1 MQKHRVI
8 VWDLDNTLYRET
20 PEFHDLL
27 DEITA
32 KAAIEDLKLP
42 LDFATAKA
50 MVTESYRTYRDGGEI
65 FVQKFGI
72 SPKDMFDAYHK
83 RKEMNLHPIV
93 PYDGLL
99 ERIEKLQCPQYILS
113 TSSHDACEAILKHIG
128 LYNFFA
134 GKFYSVEEFN
144 CYKKNESPD
153 VYLKFCNA
161 INHKPENCIFIDDS
175 YSNLEFA
182 KKAGMATMRLCHGKA
197 NDKGCEY
204 IDIAADNINENK
216 SYKWRLFLFY
226 MFSAKI
232 YQNLLTNLPAD
243 LFLL

>member
-1 MQKHRVI
+1 MQKVI

-42 LDFATAKA
+42 LDFQTAKA

-72 SPKDMFDAYHK
+72 SPKDMFEAYHK

-93 PYDGLL
+93 PYEGLL
-99 ERIEKLQCPQYILS
+99 QHIEKLPCPQFILS

-128 LYNFFA
+128 LYDFFA
-134 GKFYSVEEFN
+134 AKFYSVEEFD
-144 CYKKNESPD
+144 CYKKNESSD
-153 VYLKFCNA
+153 VYLKFCAA
-161 INHKPENCIFIDDS
+161 ISYKPEDCLFIDDS

-182 KKAGMATMRLCHGKA
+182 KKAGMSTMRLCHGKP
-197 NDKGCEY
+197 NDKCSEY
-204 IDIAADNINENK
+204 IDIAVDNINECLDYLEKN
-216 SYKWRLFLFY
+216 FC
-226 MFSAKI
+226 SAE
-232 YQNLLTNLPAD
+232 
-243 LFLL
+243 

>member
-83 RKEMNLHPIV
+83 RKELNLHPIV

-197 NDKGCEY
+197 NDKCCEY
-204 IDIAADNINENK
+204 IDIAADNINECLNYLEK
-216 SYKWRLFLFY
+216 HFCVTEK
-226 MFSAKI
+226 
-232 YQNLLTNLPAD
+232 
-243 LFLL
+243 

>member
-1 MQKHRVI
+1 MEQKVI

-20 PEFHDLL
+20 PEFHNLL

-65 FVQKFGI
+65 FVKKYGI
-72 SPKDMFDAYHK
+72 SPKEMFDAYHR

-93 PYDGLL
+93 PYKDLPAKIAAL
-99 ERIEKLQCPQYILS
+99 KCPQYILS
-113 TSSHDACEAILKHIG
+113 TSSAEACKAILKHIG
-128 LYNFFA
+128 LYDFFN
-134 GKFYSVEEFN
+134 GRFYSVEDFD

-153 VYLKFCNA
+153 VYLKFCER
-161 INHKPENCIFIDDS
+161 IKVKPEDCLFIDDS

-182 KKAGMATMRLCHGKA
+182 KKAGMRTVRLCHGKP
-197 NDKGCEY
+197 NDKGTEY
-204 IDIAADNINENK
+204 IDYAMDSIKECFE
-216 SYKWRLFLFY
+216 FLEREC
-226 MFSAKI
+226 
-232 YQNLLTNLPAD
+232 L
-243 LFLL
+243 

>member
-197 NDKGCEY
+197 NDKCCEY
-204 IDIAADNINENK
+204 IDIAADNINECLNYLEK
-216 SYKWRLFLFY
+216 HFCVIEK
-226 MFSAKI
+226 
-232 YQNLLTNLPAD
+232 
-243 LFLL
+243 

>member
-1 MQKHRVI
+1 MQKVI

-42 LDFATAKA
+42 LDFPTAKA

-83 RKEMNLHPIV
+83 RKELNLHPIK
-93 PYDGLL
+93 PYEGLL
-99 ERIEKLQCPQYILS
+99 QRLEQLPCPQYILS

-134 GKFYSVEEFN
+134 GKFYSVEEFD
-144 CYKKNESPD
+144 CYKKNESAN
-153 VYLKFCNA
+153 VYLKFCEKIGHA
-161 INHKPENCIFIDDS
+161 PQNCLFIDDS

-182 KKAGMATMRLCHGKA
+182 KKAGMQTVRLCHGKPNNKA
-197 NDKGCEY
+197 TEY
-204 IDIAADNINENK
+204 IDYAADNIDECLDLLENLC
-216 SYKWRLFLFY
+216 R
-226 MFSAKI
+226 
-232 YQNLLTNLPAD
+232 
-243 LFLL
+243 

>member
-1 MQKHRVI
+1 MQKHKVI

-83 RKEMNLHPIV
+83 RKELNLHPIV
-93 PYDGLL
+93 PYEGLL
-99 ERIEKLQCPQYILS
+99 EHIEKLQCPQYILS

-128 LYNFFA
+128 LYSFFA
-134 GKFYSVEEFN
+134 GKFYSVEEFD

-153 VYLKFCNA
+153 VYLKFCAA
-161 INHKPENCIFIDDS
+161 IKHKPEDCLFIDDS

-182 KKAGMATMRLCHGKA
+182 KKAGMSTMRLCHGKA
-197 NDKGCEY
+197 NDKCSEY
-204 IDIAADNINENK
+204 IDIAADNINECL
-216 SYKWRLFLFY
+216 SYLEKHFCT
-226 MFSAKI
+226 AEK
-232 YQNLLTNLPAD
+232 
-243 LFLL
+243 

>member
-1 MQKHRVI
+1 MQKHKVI

-93 PYDGLL
+93 PYEGLL
-99 ERIEKLQCPQYILS
+99 EHIEKLQCPQYILS

-128 LYNFFA
+128 LYSFFA
-134 GKFYSVEEFN
+134 GRFYSVEEFD

-153 VYLKFCNA
+153 VYLKFCAA
-161 INHKPENCIFIDDS
+161 IKHKPEDCLFIDDS

-182 KKAGMATMRLCHGKA
+182 KKAGMSTMRLCHGKA
-197 NDKGCEY
+197 NDKCSEY
-204 IDIAADNINENK
+204 IDIAADNINECL
-216 SYKWRLFLFY
+216 SYLEKHFCT
-226 MFSAKI
+226 AEK
-232 YQNLLTNLPAD
+232 
-243 LFLL
+243 